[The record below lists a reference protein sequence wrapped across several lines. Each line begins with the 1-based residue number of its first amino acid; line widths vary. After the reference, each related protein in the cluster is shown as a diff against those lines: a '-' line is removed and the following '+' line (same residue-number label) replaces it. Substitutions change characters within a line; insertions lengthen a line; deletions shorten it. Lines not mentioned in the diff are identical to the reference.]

1 MRYRLT
7 EKRGF
12 PVKVTEHRSKCGRR
26 VYKIGSMHEMHGD
39 KSIAGKVDE
48 TQVTKDS
55 NSQLIYLDF
64 FHELNEE
71 LLKVLN

>member
-1 MRYRLT
+1 MRKESLQDRVQWPYR
-7 EKRGF
+7 
-12 PVKVTEHRSKCGRR
+12 
-26 VYKIGSMHEMHGD
+26 EMHGD
-39 KSIAGKVDE
+39 KSTAGKVDE

-71 LLKVLN
+71 LLKVLS

>member
-1 MRYRLT
+1 MRKESLQDRVQWPYR
-7 EKRGF
+7 
-12 PVKVTEHRSKCGRR
+12 
-26 VYKIGSMHEMHGD
+26 EMHGD

-64 FHELNEE
+64 HELNEE
-71 LLKVLN
+71 LLKVLS